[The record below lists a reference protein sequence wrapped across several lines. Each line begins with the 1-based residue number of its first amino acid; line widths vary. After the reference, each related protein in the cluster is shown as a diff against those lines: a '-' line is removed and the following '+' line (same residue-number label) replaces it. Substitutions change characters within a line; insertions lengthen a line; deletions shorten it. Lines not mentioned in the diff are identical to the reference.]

1 MDITLTVLGK
11 GLKKAGEL
19 SASVYNCLMF
29 SDGATVSGVQKK
41 NCVLKSS
48 IACLLAERVKKT
60 LMKTTDLAK
69 LIPLFRNYIKESYGS
84 TNSLQALDLIKSS
97 FLQVCSL

>member
-19 SASVYNCLMF
+19 SASVYNCIMF
-29 SDGATVSGVQKK
+29 SDGATVSCVQK
-41 NCVLKSS
+41 NCILKSS
-48 IACLLAERVKKT
+48 IACLLAECVKKT

-69 LIPLFRNYIKESYGS
+69 LIPCFRNYRKESYGS
-84 TNSLQALDLIKSS
+84 TSSLQAPDLIKATN
-97 FLQVCSL
+97 L